1 MANVVILRTCGER
14 GETMTT
20 GRQQQKTAPTGPG
33 RREQRRAETR
43 EKLYRTAMALFAQ
56 RGFFATTTADITDA
70 ADVGQ
75 GTFFNYFPTKAHVLL
90 VLSEKQLEKVE
101 AAQREAEAGH
111 TPMREVFSTLMHAIV
126 GELAPSQALTRSLLT
141 AFVAHD
147 DVRALISDTL
157 KSGRE
162 RLAKMCSLGQE
173 RQEIRRDRH
182 AADLAMTF
190 QRGVLGTLLLW
201 AMHAQG
207 DLHAWLD
214 KALEDFWAVAGVQQ
228 E

>member
-1 MANVVILRTCGER
+1 
-14 GETMTT
+14 
-20 GRQQQKTAPTGPG
+20 
-33 RREQRRAETR
+33 
-43 EKLYRTAMALFAQ
+43 MALFAQ

-90 VLSEKQLEKVE
+90 VLADKQLDKVE
-101 AAQREAEAGH
+101 AAQQEAEAGKA
-111 TPMREVFSTLMHAIV
+111 PMRAVFHFLIHAIV

-147 DVRALISDTL
+147 DVRALMRDTL
-157 KSGRE
+157 QRGRE
-162 RLAKMCSLGQE
+162 RVAKMCALGQE
-173 RQEIRRDRH
+173 RQEIRQDRQP
-182 AADLAMTF
+182 ADLAMTF

-201 AMHAQG
+201 AMHPQG

-214 KALEDFWAVAGVQQ
+214 KALADFWAVAGAKQAQ
-228 E
+228 